1 MTPPFSSTLRL
12 DMIKCRRNITY
23 HSKFEFPVYC
33 IMDIPKPYT
42 GVLRCGLYY
51 VEIMNN
57 YPFRGDEWYSQPI
70 VEYGIS
76 NNLIE
81 VENIKLEFIPY
92 NTLKNDYFKEDIDTL
107 LKAFEIEPTLQK
119 TAINSLIGTFG
130 ITSRTSARTKFSLD
144 HYEASTWWGEKETKS
159 DVFIK
164 NIQLDNG
171 EILYEGTFTE
181 PVEMEATKY
190 PLYKQILEMEA
201 VELHKLETLIIKKGG
216 VVLDRNTD
224 AIRYSSEKEIII
236 NQFWDDKK
244 TIKKYDTEEPRA
256 LENETLPRLQR
267 TKILDYEVFNLEWN
281 TQYDYEGTA
290 EEEATRIINSDSSIH
305 ITGRAGTGKTTLVN
319 KVIEELIKQGKKYL
333 SFSPTKKGALLIK
346 GKIDGYSSVGAHMLD
361 LNSESV
367 FSSGSQNLKTR

>member
-1 MTPPFSSTLRL
+1 MTPPFSSTLKL

-76 NNLIE
+76 KNLIK
-81 VENIKLEFIPY
+81 VENIKLGFIPY
-92 NTLKNDYFKEDIDTL
+92 NTLINDYFKEDIDTL
-107 LKAFEIEPTLQK
+107 LKAFEFEPTLQK

-159 DVFIK
+159 DVFIR
-164 NIQLDNG
+164 NIQLDSG

-181 PVEMEATKY
+181 SVEMEAT
-190 PLYKQILEMEA
+190 
-201 VELHKLETLIIKKGG
+201 
-216 VVLDRNTD
+216 
-224 AIRYSSEKEIII
+224 
-236 NQFWDDKK
+236 
-244 TIKKYDTEEPRA
+244 
-256 LENETLPRLQR
+256 
-267 TKILDYEVFNLEWN
+267 
-281 TQYDYEGTA
+281 
-290 EEEATRIINSDSSIH
+290 
-305 ITGRAGTGKTTLVN
+305 
-319 KVIEELIKQGKKYL
+319 
-333 SFSPTKKGALLIK
+333 
-346 GKIDGYSSVGAHMLD
+346 
-361 LNSESV
+361 
-367 FSSGSQNLKTR
+367 